1 MYQTVN
7 FYDFERAFVTA
18 DRADSFSYHGKRALF
33 DYLEEMEDDT
43 GAGNGIELDVVA
55 ICCDFSEY
63 SSALEAVKDYGF
75 TPLQYCDDE
84 ETEENAL
91 EWLQDQTTALSFDGG
106 VIIQA
111 F

>member
-18 DRADSFSYHGKRALF
+18 NRADSFSYHGKRALF
-33 DYLEEMEDDT
+33 DYLEELGDSG
-43 GAGNGIELDVVA
+43 GADIELDVVA

-63 SSALEAVKDYGF
+63 KSALEAVADYDF

-91 EWLQDQTTALSFDGG
+91 KWLQDQTTALSFDGG

>member
-33 DYLEEMEDDT
+33 EYLEEMEDDM
-43 GAGNGIELDVVA
+43 GDEIELDVVA

-63 SSALEAVKDYGF
+63 SSALEAVKDY
-75 TPLQYCDDE
+75 DRDMEDEMEDE
-84 ETEENAL
+84 EEAP
-91 EWLQDQTTALSFDGG
+91 EWLQDQTTVLSFDGG
-106 VIIQA
+106 IIIQA